1 MADTVREFADWSMY
15 PFRLMGRTLDVLTKT
30 TCDLTTSMTDST
42 RREGSAESQTGEG
55 SSSSTAGRPASASRS
70 NAGSSQSQGD
80 GITWRGST
88 EAVLGSTESSSN
100 QNGGQR
106 AELSGDDIKLVRSY
120 VVFTKPGSEKIS
132 EASTELVTWDTNT
145 ETYAGLI
152 IGRYLRKNPSIDD
165 QDMRY
170 LKPHIEV
177 IDRYPKESDRESG
190 TRTEDSELGRQRSDV
205 IGRQT
210 GDRAA

>member
-15 PFRLMGRTLDVLTKT
+15 PFRLMGLTLDVLTKT

-42 RREGSAESQTGEG
+42 RREGSAESQTGAG
-55 SSSSTAGRPASASRS
+55 SGSH
-70 NAGSSQSQGD
+70 AGSSQAAQSD

-88 EAVLGSTESSSN
+88 EAVLGSTESSSS

-120 VVFTKPGSEKIS
+120 VVFTKPGSETIS

-152 IGRYLRKNPSIDD
+152 IGRYLRKNPAIED

-190 TRTEDSELGRQRSDV
+190 TRTEDSEPRRQRSDAM
-205 IGRQT
+205 GRQT
-210 GDRAA
+210 GERAA